1 MTHTGTYMS
10 TRSRTHTLAHKR
22 RCPRTRINTQHT
34 DGHTVAR
41 THMTD
46 VHTHAYRQ
54 MSTHT
59 YTQTD
64 VHTHAYAQTHTH
76 RQMSTQTDV
85 HTHIYTQADVH
96 QYRIPTSALS
106 VSSSVY
112 TDCRMLSTKGKRQL
126 LSN

>member
-1 MTHTGTYMS
+1 MTHTCTYMS
-10 TRSRTHTLAHKR
+10 TRSRTHTLAHTR
-22 RCPRTRINTQHT
+22 RCPHTRINTQHT

-41 THMTD
+41 TQMTD

-106 VSSSVY
+106 VSSSVC
-112 TDCRMLSTKGKRQL
+112 TDCRMLSTKGKRRL